1 MAAPATVSGEPDSI
15 CHWETGKAD
24 RGDDPPARRP
34 ALTEKAAASEKARS
48 QLQPF
53 IVGINMSASVSVISK
68 TQSSVRSGVVLQS
81 AFAVMLG
88 IFTVGMV
95 GFSHIEV
102 VHNAAHDVRHS
113 NAFPCH

>member
-1 MAAPATVSGEPDSI
+1 
-15 CHWETGKAD
+15 
-24 RGDDPPARRP
+24 
-34 ALTEKAAASEKARS
+34 
-48 QLQPF
+48 
-53 IVGINMSASVSVISK
+53 MSASTSVISK
-68 TQSSVRSGVVLQS
+68 TQSSARAGVVLQS

-95 GFSHIEV
+95 GFSHIEL

>member
-1 MAAPATVSGEPDSI
+1 
-15 CHWETGKAD
+15 
-24 RGDDPPARRP
+24 
-34 ALTEKAAASEKARS
+34 
-48 QLQPF
+48 
-53 IVGINMSASVSVISK
+53 MSASASSISK
-68 TQSSVRSGVVLQS
+68 THVSARAGVVLQS

-95 GFSHIEV
+95 GFSHIEL